1 MTYGR
6 MKIFGQ
12 RGGEWDGKRQTH
24 DECEGDKRQV
34 GNNSYSI
41 LISFGSYEE
50 HKGFIKCLKCD

>member
-12 RGGEWDGKRQTH
+12 CGGKWDGKSQTH

-34 GNNSYSI
+34 GNNSYFF
-41 LISFGSYEE
+41 FGSYEE